1 MREDLTATE
10 RGSALASAML
20 LVAVM
25 SLVALSLVSDLRVSM
40 RQSQNMELRDQAH
53 WHTLGAREYSEI
65 LLSRVMTDP
74 RQAFRP
80 DAEWL
85 QGPRVFPIDQGQLVG
100 EIIDGNNCF
109 NLNGLVTLD
118 ERGRATGNPVQ
129 QRRFEVLLA
138 ELGLQTNLAAAIA
151 AQAVDWID
159 QDGRPVAS
167 GAEDAAYANA
177 PQPYRTGNTLM
188 AEREE
193 LLALAAVTPVIYA
206 QIAPLVCT
214 RPVAEANRLNL
225 NTLTLAQLPLL
236 MALFEGELTRA
247 SAETVLLGRPQDG
260 FESMDA
266 FWALEPIAALE
277 ADATLRTAVALETQ
291 YFEIEIDV
299 LYAGVRYALR
309 EVVEIRANGRPIRL
323 SQRYGLFS

>member
-1 MREDLTATE
+1 MGMRTPISE

-53 WHTLGAREYSEI
+53 WHALGAREYSEI
-65 LLSRVMTDP
+65 LLSRLMTDP

-85 QGPRVFPIDQGQLVG
+85 QGPRVFPIDKGQLVG
-100 EIIDGNNCF
+100 AVTDGNNCF

-118 ERGRATGNPVQ
+118 ERGRATGNPAQ
-129 QRRFEVLLA
+129 QRRFEILLS
-138 ELGLQTNLAAAIA
+138 ELGLQANLAAAIA

-177 PQPYRTGNTLM
+177 PQPYRTSNTLM

-193 LLALAAVTPVIYA
+193 MLALAAMTPAIYA
-206 QIAPLVCT
+206 RIAPFVCT
-214 RPVAEANRLNL
+214 RPVAEPNRLNL
-225 NTLTLAQLPLL
+225 NTLSPEQLPLL

-247 SAETVLLGRPQDG
+247 SAEAALLARPRDG
-260 FESMDA
+260 FETVDA
-266 FWALEPIAALE
+266 FWTLEQISVLEP
-277 ADATLRTAVALETQ
+277 DATLRTTLGLDTQ